1 MESELIRTLVRVFEH
16 YPLTGME
23 VDSVYFIVPAFDP
36 EEKIKLTNE
45 QIPSNIVQRISEGQT
60 RFHARVN
67 IGAED
72 KADLV
77 FAGWEEN

>member
-1 MESELIRTLVRVFEH
+1 MEDMIRTLVRVHEH
-16 YPLTGME
+16 YPLTGSE
-23 VDSVYFIVPAFDP
+23 VDSVYFVVPAFDP
-36 EEKIKLTNE
+36 EEKIKLTE
-45 QIPSNIVQRISEGQT
+45 KQIPSNIVQRISEGQS

-77 FAGWEEN
+77 FTGWEEN